1 MPSGETQAQ
10 VLKRDSAQVLS
21 VQCRQRMQVA
31 RPGRLAVPHTLQI
44 PCQLLGGEGGH
55 VEGGES
61 RCPKRVDEPDQR
73 LINTRAMCNRLIDV
87 LRN

>member
-21 VQCRQRMQVA
+21 VQCRQRMQVT
-31 RPGRLAVPHTLQI
+31 RPGRLAMPHTLQI

-61 RCPKRVDEPDQR
+61 PCVDEPDQR